1 MAEYKAR
8 ARRISLPRVLTSTDL
23 ADFRE
28 KLVSTAT
35 KLFAEKGR
43 ERFTMREVAAALG
56 VSAMTPYRYFKDK
69 EEILAA
75 VRAAAFNRFSD
86 ALEAAFDSTADPAER
101 SNAVGRAYV
110 RFAFAEPAS
119 YKLMFDMTQP
129 EETTYPELAKAVE
142 GARRTMTAYVRGLVD
157 TGLLEG
163 DPVLIGHVFWASLHG
178 AVVLQLA
185 GKLDAECDFDTIVHE
200 SFRALSVGFAPR

>member
-1 MAEYKAR
+1 M
-8 ARRISLPRVLTSTDL
+8 PRVLTSTDL

-28 KLVSTAT
+28 KLISAAT
-35 KLFAEKGR
+35 NIFGERGR
-43 ERFTMREVAAALG
+43 EGFTMREVAGALG

-75 VRAAAFNRFSD
+75 VRAAAFDRFSD
-86 ALEAAFDSTADPAER
+86 ALEGAFAGAADPEDR
-101 SNAVGRAYV
+101 SNAVGHAYV
-110 RFAFAEPAS
+110 DFAFREPSS

-129 EETTYPELAKAVE
+129 EETTYPELAKATTR
-142 GARRTMTAYVRGLVD
+142 ARRTMTGYVRGLVD
-157 TGLLEG
+157 AGLLAG

-185 GKLDAECDFDTIVHE
+185 GKLDSECDFNTILHE
-200 SFRALSVGFAPR
+200 SFRALSAGFAPASR